1 MTVEDLYTAA
11 SGGMAEDAG
20 AGLET
25 RLQEL
30 VLDSPDVAEFL
41 NQLAGLASARLSK
54 SGNTV
59 LCGITTIRRKRPV
72 AAASSDS
79 CARALDELQNGFGDG
94 PCLTAL
100 RQQTTVHVPDIAR
113 ERRWSDYLQAVAQ
126 QDIGSI
132 LAVPLVMADDA
143 DAVINLYSR
152 HAHGFSGPDII
163 AAESFGV
170 QASLALRLALRI
182 AQLREARDDL
192 SAAMQSRTTIDMAI
206 GAIMAQN
213 RCSRDS
219 AFKVLR
225 SASSHRNI
233 KIRDVAASV
242 IASISGET
250 DLAAHF
256 IE

>member
-1 MTVEDLYTAA
+1 MTMEDLYTAA
-11 SGGMAEDAG
+11 SGGMAEG
-20 AGLET
+20 ADSGLET

-30 VLDSPDVAEFL
+30 VLDSPDVEDFL
-41 NQLAGLASARLSK
+41 TQLAELASARLSTG
-54 SGNTV
+54 SNTV
-59 LCGITTIRRKRPV
+59 MCGITTIRRKRPV

-100 RQQTTVHVPDIAR
+100 RQQATVHVPDVAQ
-113 ERRWSDYLQAVAQ
+113 ERRWSDYMQAVAQ

-132 LAVPLVMADDA
+132 LAVPLVMASDA
-143 DAVINLYSR
+143 DAVINFYSR
-152 HAHGFSGPDII
+152 HAHGFSGPDITD
-163 AAESFGV
+163 AESFGV

-182 AQLREARDDL
+182 AHLREARDDL

-206 GAIMAQN
+206 GAVMAQN
-213 RCSRDS
+213 RCSRES
-219 AFKVLR
+219 AFKVLKN
-225 SASSHRNI
+225 ASSHRNL

-250 DLAAHF
+250 DVPTYF
-256 IE
+256 SE